1 MENFNTARGNARAL
15 DGGFLPQRLGD
26 YEMSVLPP
34 TTEPR
39 DGFSTD
45 GENAVL
51 LENVSALAGS
61 SDDSTSTVAGE
72 NPSS

>member
-26 YEMSVLPP
+26 YEMSALPP
-34 TTEPR
+34 TEPR

-45 GENAVL
+45 AENASL

-61 SDDSTSTVAGE
+61 NDGSTSTVAGE
-72 NPSS
+72 NSSP